1 MESIKK
7 YVIIFCIICFLI
19 DIIFCIIEM
28 QYMGVIKGIALLL
41 LAIMMGGIIWNQC

>member
-19 DIIFCIIEM
+19 EIIFCIIGK
-28 QYMGVIKGIALLL
+28 QYIGVIKGIVLLL
-41 LAIMMGGIIWNQC
+41 LTIMMGGQYLRNK